1 MILITAIIFILT
13 EAIGEGLLKRF
24 NTGIN
29 EVIFDSWNQWV
40 IAFMFFFVYLIM
52 AFNFTGYFVP
62 AWKIVTGFILVRFA
76 IFDVTIN
83 LAWGQKWNY
92 YGTTKLYDRIMSGL
106 GSWGWMMKVI
116 SGIIGTIFL
125 LGYS

>member
-1 MILITAIIFILT
+1 MILITAILVILI

-24 NTGIN
+24 SLA
-29 EVIFDSWNQWV
+29 EELFDTWTQWI
-40 IAFMFFFVYLIM
+40 IALLLFGVWFIISLHFD
-52 AFNFTGYFVP
+52 GYYVP
-62 AWKIVTGFILVRFA
+62 AWKIITGFILVRFA

-83 LAWGQKWNY
+83 LAWGQKWYY
-92 YGTTKLYDRIMSGL
+92 YGTVKLYDRIMYEL
-106 GSWGWMMKVI
+106 GSFGWMMKVI

>member
-1 MILITAIIFILT
+1 MILIYAIIIILT

-24 NTGIN
+24 DTGISQ
-29 EVIFDSWNQWV
+29 VIFDSWNQWI
-40 IAFMFFFVYLIM
+40 IALMFFGIYLM
-52 AFNFTGYFVP
+52 LAFNFTGYFVP
-62 AWKIVTGFILVRFA
+62 AWKIITGFVFVRFA

-83 LAWGQKWNY
+83 LARGVKWNY
-92 YGTTKLYDRIMSGL
+92 YGTTKLYDRIMYEL
-106 GSWGWMMKVI
+106 GGFGWMLKAI